1 MKQMVSFL
9 VFLLFTS
16 GCCCAQDV
24 KGRMEMPEIT
34 KDDVILDYTGFTVSY
49 NCETLTP
56 KWVAYELTKEE
67 IDGDV
72 SRRSGYSMDLDFHGR
87 QAMREDYS
95 NSSWDKGHMAP
106 AADMKWSERAMKESF
121 YLTNV
126 CPQNHSLNGKSW
138 HALEKR
144 VRSWAQQYGR
154 VYTVC
159 GPVYG
164 ENKYGKIGKNGVQ
177 IPDAFFKAV
186 LVPYEES
193 YAGVAFLMENDEI
206 SHPISQS
213 YMTIDDLELI
223 IGIDLFVNLAFEA
236 DKTEHQVICS
246 IWNI

>member
-1 MKQMVSFL
+1 
-9 VFLLFTS
+9 
-16 GCCCAQDV
+16 
-24 KGRMEMPEIT
+24 
-34 KDDVILDYTGFTVSY
+34 
-49 NCETLTP
+49 
-56 KWVAYELTKEE
+56 
-67 IDGDV
+67 
-72 SRRSGYSMDLDFHGR
+72 MDLDFHGR

-193 YAGVAFLMENDEI
+193 YAGVAFLMDNDEI